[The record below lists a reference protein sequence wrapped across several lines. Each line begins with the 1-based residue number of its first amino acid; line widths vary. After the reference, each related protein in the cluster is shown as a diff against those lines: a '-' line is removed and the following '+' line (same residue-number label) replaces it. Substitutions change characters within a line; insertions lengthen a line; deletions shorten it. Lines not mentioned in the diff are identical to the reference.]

1 LSDTENSSA
10 SPLDSSIL
18 ILKDLAFQRN
28 EELLFSSINMTIES
42 GEILQ
47 IQGPNGSGKTTL
59 LRMISM
65 TLSPTSGE
73 ILWQGKNVNNV
84 REQYLGSLLYLGHQS
99 GLKKSLSADENLL
112 WWRKLNKDNLLP
124 SSDALECVG
133 LTRVKDVPCYHLS
146 AGQLRRAS
154 LARLYITRAKLWIL
168 DEPFSAIDK
177 QFANELK
184 TLLEIHLDNGGIV
197 ILTTHQDLEIKDMK
211 YISLASPHKSR

>member
-10 SPLDSSIL
+10 NSLSSSIL
-18 ILKDLAFQRN
+18 ILKDIAFQRN
-28 EELLFSSINMTIES
+28 EELLFSNINMAIGS

-59 LRMISM
+59 LRMLSM
-65 TLSPTSGE
+65 TLSPTLGE
-73 ILWQGKNVNNV
+73 ILWEGKNVNDV
-84 REQYLGSLLYLGHQS
+84 REQYLGDLLFLGHQS

-124 SSDALECVG
+124 NSDALECVG
-133 LTRVKDVPCYHLS
+133 LTRDKSVPCYHLS

-154 LARLYITRAKLWIL
+154 LAKLYVARAKLWIL
-168 DEPFSAIDK
+168 DEPFSAIDE

-184 TLLEIHLDNGGIV
+184 MLLENHLDNGGVV
-197 ILTTHQDLEIKDMK
+197 ILTTHQDLEIKGMK
-211 YISLASPHKSR
+211 YISLTSPHKSQ